1 MTLKWSLIFRF
12 SERIQAFIS
21 ICGLMVWVLYIY
33 VTSRTNK
40 QLWPIKVSI
49 YPAHLTGHK
58 KHIVLCQTKR
68 LKVSLKKDTWSIKL
82 IHGQR
87 LPGIKKK
94 EKALGAAWLK
104 WIHEATWV
112 VARQKQLMMR
122 SMLLYCPLCTYKSV
136 YRCSY
141 LSLFNK
147 NSRYKYFYKKRY
159 TRIFCS

>member
-94 EKALGAAWLK
+94 RKRKGLGSRLAQMDSWGHVSCSQTEAADDEINASILPIMYLQKCLQVVLLK
-104 WIHEATWV
+104 FV
-112 VARQKQLMMR
+112 
-122 SMLLYCPLCTYKSV
+122 
-136 YRCSY
+136 
-141 LSLFNK
+141 
-147 NSRYKYFYKKRY
+147 
-159 TRIFCS
+159 